1 MNKLINIKNILNY
14 SKEKIKSISKNKS
27 YQNSKNKFRM
37 AFSFFI
43 LLNFLFLVNCPK
55 NLPTAELSEAK
66 LQLGLIEEEG
76 LVKVSGQEYEN
87 AKKDL
92 LDANES
98 YASEK
103 YDDAKQKAINSI
115 KSSISIRLRE
125 LPITI
130 ENISKKVED
139 AVEKLNIN
147 DSKIQTNAT
156 ETKKDEENQELA
168 EKSNTEKINELV
180 NKAKDYRTQAENNNQ
195 KAKDLKDLDKFK
207 VDKETLNLYH
217 SALVNYKNAQ
227 QLIDKSERFTAAGSV
242 ELEELLKILQN
253 DLDKAKK
260 YGATNEQ
267 LKSPRNLFK
276 KATLAF
282 KKNDFTKATKLV
294 DELRKNLDLLL
305 ADLEKKYAKK
315 LNEQAKATV
324 AKTEL
329 AIQKF
334 NKKTKNKNKVK
345 DSLENKKSENTGNS
359 ENVAKS
365 DNTENSENVAKPE
378 NAENSENVVKS
389 ESSESTTK
397 SENSENVAKSESSEN
412 IENSENVAKS
422 RKSESSNNLNE
433 TKEELKETEKES
445 SIVEQ
450 PKEDISKATEN
461 IDTQIAAAKEAVQSS
476 TNFLEQENYKDSIK
490 ESEDA
495 IRLCSV
501 VLEQYN
507 LVAKGSKSIISSDGN
522 GLIEEIGNGWKRYT
536 VRDRKPA
543 DCLWCIAANPQIY
556 GNGLLWGRIHKA
568 NLKRVKNPA
577 RIYPRQVLLIPP
589 QNGEIGRIPEEEL
602 YSKSRSSEEDTDK
615 NIINQPDPTIP
626 EKNDKVDSENS
637 DAQKEKGLDNGEAKD
652 IEKIPEN
659 SIENNKEGNSET
671 ESTESGRDD
680 KADKL
685 NEDKDLNAQPQNSD
699 QTSPN
704 NSNDVNSENQI
715 NQEKSLEKTQE
726 NSQEKSLEKSQEVKS
741 LPNTQEQELNKSDK
755 GGVNVAPIPSENA
768 PTQNKEKSENNE
780 EQKNEGLNNSSDS
793 QNSTNEADNEAN
805 SNINNS
811 KSKKGT
817 KKNSQKE
824 DRIYAKVKVENK
836 EDESTVDIKNPKK
849 GQENEDQVKPLE
861 LENNTGEEKSLE
873 KSLENNLENN
883 KDANKNKPESHLE
896 NSKLLNSKVLAL
908 REFKILPVNIFK
920 WSSKKFSQ
928 EEDDSDFLDNDDDD
942 DNFATS
948 DSDIGD
954 EFDNNEDFS

>member
-14 SKEKIKSISKNKS
+14 SKEKNKSISKNKS

-37 AFSFFI
+37 ALSFFI

-115 KSSISIRLRE
+115 KSSVSIRLRE
-125 LPITI
+125 LPVTI

-139 AVEKLNIN
+139 AVEKLNKN
-147 DSKIQTNAT
+147 DSKIQINAT

-168 EKSNTEKINELV
+168 EKSNTEKIKELV
-180 NKAKDYRTQAENNNQ
+180 SKAKEYRTQADNNNL

-217 SALVNYKNAQ
+217 TALVNYKNAQ
-227 QLIDKSERFTAAGSV
+227 QLIDKSERLTAAGSV

-334 NKKTKNKNKVK
+334 NKKTKNKNKDKVN
-345 DSLENKKSENTGNS
+345 LENKKSENTENSESAVKS
-359 ENVAKS
+359 ENVENLESAVKS
-365 DNTENSENVAKPE
+365 ENTENAVKTE
-378 NAENSENVVKS
+378 NAENAEG
-389 ESSESTTK
+389 SS
-397 SENSENVAKSESSEN
+397 
-412 IENSENVAKS
+412 
-422 RKSESSNNLNE
+422 NLNE
-433 TKEELKETEKES
+433 TKEVTNEETKES
-445 SIVEQ
+445 VKESAKESTIVEQ

-461 IDTQIAAAKEAVQSS
+461 IDTQIAAAKEAVESS

-495 IRLCSV
+495 LRLCSV

-577 RIYPRQVLLIPP
+577 RIYPRQILLIPP

-602 YSKSRSSEEDTDK
+602 NSKSKSSEEDSN
-615 NIINQPDPTIP
+615 NITNQPDATIP
-626 EKNDKVDSENS
+626 EKNEKIDSENS

-652 IEKIPEN
+652 IEKSLEKNLEN
-659 SIENNKEGNSET
+659 SLENKEGNSDT
-671 ESTESGRDD
+671 ESTEGD
-680 KADKL
+680 KGDNADKL

-699 QTSPN
+699 QTSPDN
-704 NSNDVNSENQI
+704 NANDVNSENQI
-715 NQEKSLEKTQE
+715 IQEKSLDKIQE
-726 NSQEKSLEKSQEVKS
+726 NSQENSLEKSQEENRE
-741 LPNTQEQELNKSDK
+741 PNTQEQELNKGDK
-755 GGVNVAPIPSENA
+755 GGVNVAPMPSEIA
-768 PTQNKEKSENNE
+768 PTQSKEKSENNE
-780 EQKNEGLNNSSDS
+780 EQKNEGLNNTGDS

-805 SNINNS
+805 SNLNNS

-861 LENNTGEEKSLE
+861 LENNSGEEKSLE
-873 KSLENNLENN
+873 NN
-883 KDANKNKPESHLE
+883 KDNNKNKPESNLE
-896 NSKLLNSKVLAL
+896 NSTLLNSKVLAL

-948 DSDIGD
+948 DSDFGD
-954 EFDNNEDFS
+954 DLDNNEDFS